1 MADASQ
7 RTEQPTPRRIE
18 KARQEGQFISSR
30 ELVGAVQ
37 FLAFVWILSRFS
49 GAWLAEARHLTRMVL
64 ERAFRTDL
72 GPDGLVSLVRGL
84 FAESMLPLAAV
95 AALLVLLSLG
105 VQLASTRMG
114 FSLKRVA
121 PDLKRLNP
129 VARLKELARNNL
141 WALAK
146 ALVMLP
152 LFSYAV
158 WVIARENLTT
168 YSLLPLEG
176 LERGVRVL
184 GESLLAL
191 LWKSAGLFLVL
202 GLVDLARARRR
213 YFKDLRMTRQ
223 EVREEIKDVEG
234 NPLVKARIRRLQRD
248 LARRRMMKEVKT
260 ATAVIV
266 NPTHYAVAIRYQPEQ
281 MAAPVV
287 VAKGKNY
294 LARRIREIAIENL
307 VPIVENPPLAQALYK
322 SVQVGQ
328 AIPVHL
334 YRAVAE
340 ILAYIYRLTHR
351 RLSS

>member
-30 ELVGAVQ
+30 ELVGAAQ
-37 FLAFVWILSRFS
+37 FLAFVWILSS
-49 GAWLAEARHLTRMVL
+49 WGGAWLAETRHLTRLVM
-64 ERAFRTDL
+64 ERAFRNDL
-72 GPDGLVSLVRGL
+72 GAEGLTVLLRDLLAS
-84 FAESMLPLAAV
+84 SMLPLAAV
-95 AALLVLLSLG
+95 AGLLVLVSLG

-129 VARLKELARNNL
+129 MARLKELGRNNL
-141 WALAK
+141 WALVK

-158 WVIARENLTT
+158 WAIARENLTA

-176 LERGVRVL
+176 VERGVRVL
-184 GESLLAL
+184 GESLLSL
-191 LWKSAGLFLVL
+191 LWKAAGLFLVL

-213 YFKDLRMTRQ
+213 YFQDLRMTRQ

-307 VPIVENPPLAQALYK
+307 VPLVENPPLAQALYK

-351 RLSS
+351 RLPG

>member
-1 MADASQ
+1 MADKSQ
-7 RTEQPTPRRIE
+7 RTEQATPRRIE

-37 FLAFVWILSRFS
+37 FAAFVWVLAQWG
-49 GAWLAEARHLTRMVL
+49 GAWLSQTRRLTRLVL
-64 ERAFRTDL
+64 ERAFRNDFHSEGVAWLLRDL
-72 GPDGLVSLVRGL
+72 LVESL
-84 FAESMLPLAAV
+84 LPLAAV
-95 AALLVLLSLG
+95 AGGLVLVSLG
-105 VQLASTRMG
+105 VQLATTRMG

-129 VARLKELARNNL
+129 AARIKELFRNNA

-146 ALVMLP
+146 AAVMLP

-158 WVIARENLTT
+158 WSIARENLPA
-168 YSLLPLEG
+168 YGLMPLEG
-176 LERGVRVL
+176 VERGVREM
-184 GESLLAL
+184 GESLLTL
-191 LWKSAGLFLVL
+191 LWKAAGLFLVL

-213 YFKDLRMTRQ
+213 YFQDLRMTRQ

-248 LARRRMMKEVKT
+248 LARRRMMQEVKT

-266 NPTHYAVAIRYQPEQ
+266 NPTHYAVAIRYAPEK

-294 LARRIREIAIENL
+294 LARRIREIAAEHL
-307 VPIVENPPLAQALYK
+307 VPIVENAPLARALYE

-340 ILAYIYRLTHR
+340 ILAYIYRLMKG
-351 RLSS
+351 RLPG